1 MLRRLLLK
9 RRIAKL
15 ESTYASSSAS
25 DPEWLLAIARL
36 LRPVDF
42 ERYQPQLARSFRI
55 RLIRQNTAELSDA
68 INECL
73 DLFETGAMV
82 TESLQRN
89 RDHRKETT
97 LYDFLID
104 REGRA
109 LKKGEFYEAVITPIL
124 TLLSSIDL
132 YQEEDSVMYNYY
144 SRKLTYVFEDVG
156 TIIEALYRLALR

>member
-1 MLRRLLLK
+1 MLRRFLLK

-15 ESTYASSSAS
+15 ESIYTSNTAS
-25 DPEWLLAIARL
+25 DPKWLLAITRL
-36 LRPVDF
+36 LRPADF
-42 ERYQPQLARSFRI
+42 ETYQPQLARSLRV
-55 RLIRQNTAELSDA
+55 RLIRQNTTELSDA

-82 TESLQRN
+82 SESLQRN

-104 REGRA
+104 GEGCA
-109 LKKGEFYEAVITPIL
+109 LKKGEFYETVITPIL

-132 YQEEDSVMYNYY
+132 YHEEDSVMYNYY

-156 TIIEALYRLALR
+156 IIIEALYRLALR